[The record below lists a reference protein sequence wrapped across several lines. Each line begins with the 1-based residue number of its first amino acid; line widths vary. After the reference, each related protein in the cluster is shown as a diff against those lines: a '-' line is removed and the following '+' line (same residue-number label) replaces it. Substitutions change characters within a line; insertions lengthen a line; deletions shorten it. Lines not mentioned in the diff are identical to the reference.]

1 MKHLSFV
8 SILFLLFF
16 CPSAISAQQKL
27 VDLVNL
33 YMGVQGNSNCVI
45 GPQMPHGSVN
55 PGPQTVN
62 GGQGG
67 YKQNQPV
74 RGFAQLHVSGSGWT
88 RYGQI
93 FLSPQMGFNALED
106 GHDSMISEEIAR
118 PYYYKA

>member
-93 FLSPQMGFNALED
+93 PPDAA
-106 GHDSMISEEIAR
+106 AR
-118 PYYYKA
+118 RSSARKKLL